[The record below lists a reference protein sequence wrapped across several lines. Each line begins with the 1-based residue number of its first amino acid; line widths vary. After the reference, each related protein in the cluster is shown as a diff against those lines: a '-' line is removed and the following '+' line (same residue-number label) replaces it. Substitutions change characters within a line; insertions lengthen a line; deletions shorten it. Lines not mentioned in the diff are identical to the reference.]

1 MGQTFFWLMIT
12 YCVRENYGPNIL
24 TGSKKFQGQSFK
36 SGKISDQTNF
46 LVKLKFWVK
55 ISLGQNS
62 WGDKI
67 LLGQNNILLKKI
79 YQISFG
85 QKEFWVENC

>member
-1 MGQTFFWLMIT
+1 MDQTFF
-12 YCVRENYGPNIL
+12 

-36 SGKISDQTNF
+36 SGKILDQTNF

-85 QKEFWVENC
+85 QKEF